1 MGKHTVDHMQQGPI
15 QYAQQN
21 NQIRHKNHEFK
32 KEFGSR
38 EKKKKERI
46 ETWNAFLLRFQNI
59 NLSNKLLDS
68 FPKFPLNH
76 LWFKCRAKNKPSYY
90 TKLRILAYKR

>member
-1 MGKHTVDHMQQGPI
+1 MSLK
-15 QYAQQN
+15 
-21 NQIRHKNHEFK
+21 KNLEA
-32 KEFGSR
+32 G
-38 EKKKKERI
+38 KKKERI

-90 TKLRILAYKR
+90 TKLCILAYKR